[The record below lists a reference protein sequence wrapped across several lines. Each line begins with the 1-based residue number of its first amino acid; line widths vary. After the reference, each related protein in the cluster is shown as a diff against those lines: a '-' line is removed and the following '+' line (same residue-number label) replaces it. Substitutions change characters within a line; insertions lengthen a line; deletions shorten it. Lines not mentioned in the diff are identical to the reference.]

1 MPPLSSAATLTT
13 QATIPAETTPKAFS
27 ALALSLQGSVNGSVD
42 GSVDTVSEIPAAR
55 VYRNDVSSRNIVS
68 RSIFAEKPVYAPEIA
83 QALVNLREFP
93 VTNLKARTQ
102 SPQAFVA
109 ELAEQSL
116 LHRAVN
122 HPYLEAMGSGALPDT
137 RWALADFGQQYQ
149 CYSKDFPRYL
159 TAVISRLADPGH
171 RAGLMENLSEES
183 GIYEAEE
190 LAELSEIGIKS
201 EWIVGKPHP
210 QLFNRFCK
218 AMGLEDQD
226 LSSEPDQIICWR
238 EMLISLLSSG
248 TPAEAVGALGLGTE
262 NIVSTIYKPFSR
274 AVAMLPEL
282 AAKDT
287 VFFPLHTAVDDHHQE
302 TLQGIAADL
311 AVNDATRSELR
322 RGMLKALSL
331 RSVFWDWM
339 YRRALDPQNAD
350 KAL

>member
-1 MPPLSSAATLTT
+1 MPLLGSAATLTTRAT
-13 QATIPAETTPKAFS
+13 QATIPAETTPKPFS
-27 ALALSLQGSVNGSVD
+27 ALAFSLQGSVN

-55 VYRNDVSSRNIVS
+55 VYRNDASSRNIVS
-68 RSIFAEKPVYAPEIA
+68 RSIFAEKPVAPEIA

-190 LAELSEIGIKS
+190 LTALSEIGIKS

-210 QLFNRFCK
+210 QLFDRFCK

-238 EMLISLLSSG
+238 EMLIGLLSSG

-322 RGMLKALSL
+322 RGMLKALAL

>member
-1 MPPLSSAATLTT
+1 MPLLGSAATLTTRAT
-13 QATIPAETTPKAFS
+13 QATIPAETTPKPFS
-27 ALALSLQGSVNGSVD
+27 ALALSLQGSVN

-55 VYRNDVSSRNIVS
+55 VYRNDASSRNIVS
-68 RSIFAEKPVYAPEIA
+68 RSIFAEKPVAPEIA

-190 LAELSEIGIKS
+190 LTALSEIGIKS

-210 QLFNRFCK
+210 QLFDRFCK

-238 EMLISLLSSG
+238 EMLIGLLSSG

-274 AVAMLPEL
+274 AVAALPEL

-322 RGMLKALSL
+322 RGMLKALAL